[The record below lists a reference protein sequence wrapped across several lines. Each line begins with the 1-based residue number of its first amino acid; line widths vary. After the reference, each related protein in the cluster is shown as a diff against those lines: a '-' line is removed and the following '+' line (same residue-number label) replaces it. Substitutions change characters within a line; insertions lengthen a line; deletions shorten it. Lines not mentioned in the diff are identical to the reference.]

1 MLEELEGGIGAAVGE
16 LVDLLGP
23 AERRMVRDMVT
34 NMYMAAGVAA
44 ARGAARSVPAPGSV
58 GRHVVVGEL
67 AAADWQPLLTAARA
81 AAGASLGQ
89 EMARAADWRERGKKG
104 RGADGKPRGPARS
117 QRQHD
122 ALLAEPSAYEEYC
135 QKIEAKAE
143 EAHKELVAAV
153 VAVENAIKA
162 YEEFD
167 AAECEGPEDSMEGEG
182 ELVALMKYV
191 LGVHGISIQRY
202 WNGALVGP
210 DCRTLLEKHGEILGA
225 IRQGIVAAGYG
236 DADAKDFVHR
246 HTALLKELEV
256 VSRITRRVKG
266 EGESGLLLAT
276 ERAELKRSCAA
287 FGAAWRESY
296 RRILTP
302 KAHIVDVHVDHYGIC
317 GVFGEDGAEVVHV
330 VDNLCR
336 RLVRQMCNPEDRHKA
351 HPAPCRARLH
361 EAAGPGDPQ
370 AAVGEAEGGEGGGG
384 GSGGGGGGGVAAR
397 SPS

>member
-1 MLEELEGGIGAAVGE
+1 MEDLEKYLEAVARAKARSLKHLLTHVNGVCGRSVFVAPFSHVIPPYLHFVLGLVNSALKKMLEDLAKISSADHAALERQRLRVGARGARGRHRRGGGE
-16 LVDLLGP
+16 LSDLLGP

-34 NMYMAAGVAA
+34 NMDMAAGVAA

-104 RGADGKPRGPARS
+104 GGADGKPRGPARS

-162 YEEFD
+162 NEEFD
-167 AAECEGPEDSMEGEG
+167 AAECEGPDSKEGEG

-191 LGVHGISIQRY
+191 LGVHEISIQRY

-210 DCRTLLEKHGEILGA
+210 NCRTLPEKHGETLGPSA
-225 IRQGIVAAGYG
+225 
-236 DADAKDFVHR
+236 
-246 HTALLKELEV
+246 
-256 VSRITRRVKG
+256 
-266 EGESGLLLAT
+266 
-276 ERAELKRSCAA
+276 
-287 FGAAWRESY
+287 RE
-296 RRILTP
+296 
-302 KAHIVDVHVDHYGIC
+302 
-317 GVFGEDGAEVVHV
+317 
-330 VDNLCR
+330 
-336 RLVRQMCNPEDRHKA
+336 
-351 HPAPCRARLH
+351 
-361 EAAGPGDPQ
+361 
-370 AAVGEAEGGEGGGG
+370 
-384 GSGGGGGGGVAAR
+384 
-397 SPS
+397 